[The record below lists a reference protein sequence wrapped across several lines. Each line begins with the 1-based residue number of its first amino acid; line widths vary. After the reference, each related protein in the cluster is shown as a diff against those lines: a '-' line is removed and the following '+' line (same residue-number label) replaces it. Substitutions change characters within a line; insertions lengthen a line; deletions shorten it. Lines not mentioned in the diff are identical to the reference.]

1 MAEKDYYKILGV
13 EKNASQEDI
22 KKAYKTLAK
31 KHHPDL
37 NKEPGASDKFKE
49 LNEAASVL
57 GDEEKRKQYDQF
69 GTDAFKYAG
78 GRGAG
83 YSQDFSGFDFSDFGS
98 DRFDFDSIFDSF
110 FAGGGRS
117 RGRRSNKGRDLGYEL
132 KITLEEAANGVKRQI
147 KVTKNDVCES
157 CGGKGGREST
167 TCPHCRGSG
176 AYRETRRTPFGL
188 IQTTATCRNC
198 NGSGEIFKEVCK
210 SCEGT
215 GRLKDTKTIE
225 VSIPAGIMDEAR
237 LRVSGEG
244 EAGYR
249 GGQPGD
255 LYLVINVEP
264 HDTFTREDDDIVLEL
279 EISFTQAALGD
290 KIKVPTINGEA
301 SLKISEGTQPGTVL
315 RMKGEGIKHMH
326 GFGRGDQLVKINI
339 KVPHGLN
346 KKQAKLLNEFDESL

>member
-1 MAEKDYYKILGV
+1 MAEKEYYKILGV

-22 KKAYKTLAK
+22 KKAYKSLAK
-31 KHHPDL
+31 KYHPDL

-69 GTDAFKYAG
+69 GADAFKYAG
-78 GRGAG
+78 SRGA
-83 YSQDFSGFDFSDFGS
+83 YSQDFSGFDFSDLGF
-98 DRFDFDSIFDSF
+98 DRFDFDSIFESF

-132 KITLEEAANGVKRQI
+132 HITLEEAANGIKRQI
-147 KVTKNDVCES
+147 KVTKDYVCES
-157 CGGKGGREST
+157 CDGKGGLDST

-188 IQTTATCRNC
+188 IQTTTTCRNC
-198 NGSGEIFKEVCK
+198 NGTGEIFKESCED
-210 SCEGT
+210 CEGT
-215 GRLKDTKTIE
+215 GRSKKTKTIE

-249 GGQPGD
+249 GGQSGD
-255 LYLVINVEP
+255 LYLMINVEP
-264 HDTFTREDDDIVLEL
+264 HDTFSREDDDIVLEQ
-279 EISFTQAALGD
+279 EISFSQAALGD

-301 SLKISEGTQPGTVL
+301 SLKIPEGIQPGTVL

-346 KKQAKLLNEFDESL
+346 KKQAKLLKEFDESL